1 VIDAWFCKINF
12 NFIYPTQL
20 KFERSS
26 LKLKTITEIEVMNN
40 GKEIDTCEG
49 SHRAFEAHATSTN
62 ARISPSLMNLE
73 VSRWGFVSESTHVD
87 VGSTCISIFISLSF
101 PPLIL
106 YANSLQNS
114 NVSCFFIFMSNLVLI
129 FFIVICFVFNLFFN
143 WIFFL
148 QFHSWTS

>member
-1 VIDAWFCKINF
+1 MIDAWFCKINF

-26 LKLKTITEIEVMNN
+26 LKLKTITEIEVTNN

-73 VSRWGFVSESTHVD
+73 VSR
-87 VGSTCISIFISLSF
+87 
-101 PPLIL
+101 
-106 YANSLQNS
+106 
-114 NVSCFFIFMSNLVLI
+114 
-129 FFIVICFVFNLFFN
+129 
-143 WIFFL
+143 
-148 QFHSWTS
+148 